1 MVYIGR
7 FPFRQHRRQTRQR
20 LFTLPQSPDDDPH
33 SINGNTGKSGDTGFA
48 GEMESALRLCI
59 LISDQNTL

>member
-33 SINGNTGKSGDTGFA
+33 SINNGKSGDTGFA
-48 GEMESALRLCI
+48 GEMESALMLFKHLAI
-59 LISDQNTL
+59 L